1 MGTRSLLHIKDEGKT
16 LVTLY
21 RQYDGYPTG
30 MGKDIKDALA
40 KGKARLTNGY
50 SGSDKNPE
58 VFNGMGCL
66 AAYLVGE
73 LKRPHD
79 MGKGN
84 SIGNVYVYHPDASD
98 CGEKYTYTLDTAKS
112 TGAGF
117 DRKPGQI
124 MLKIESY
131 HGVIFDGPLSNFDP
145 EAVKKAE
152 RDAEETEE

>member
-66 AAYLVGE
+66 AAYLVVE
-73 LKRPHD
+73 LKGRMIWARAIRSVMSTFTIP
-79 MGKGN
+79 MLQTAARN
-84 SIGNVYVYHPDASD
+84 
-98 CGEKYTYTLDTAKS
+98 TLTRWTLPSLRARDS
-112 TGAGF
+112 
-117 DRKPGQI
+117 
-124 MLKIESY
+124 IESR
-131 HGVIFDGPLSNFDP
+131 VRSC
-145 EAVKKAE
+145 
-152 RDAEETEE
+152 